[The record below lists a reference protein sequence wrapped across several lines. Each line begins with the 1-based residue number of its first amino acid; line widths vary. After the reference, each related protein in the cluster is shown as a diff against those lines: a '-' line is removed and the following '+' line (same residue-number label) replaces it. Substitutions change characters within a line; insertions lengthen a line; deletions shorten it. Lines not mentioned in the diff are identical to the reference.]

1 MAPFID
7 RQPVDHDL
15 LLYLFR
21 QFGKVPVKI
30 RVVDNLPC
38 FYLIQFILL
47 IYNTGIMRYFSSS
60 NPSSSLQSVMISAQ
74 MSRLLCPARIIYT
87 PPGCFQSTSGV
98 STPFSYMD
106 SFSSRYL
113 SGWLSFK
120 SGYRFH
126 SLVHLPFWICLCTLS
141 SFCRHHPTAFQ
152 IPPFPV
158 PLTHSALL
166 LLMWR

>member
-1 MAPFID
+1 
-7 RQPVDHDL
+7 
-15 LLYLFR
+15 
-21 QFGKVPVKI
+21 
-30 RVVDNLPC
+30 
-38 FYLIQFILL
+38 
-47 IYNTGIMRYFSSS
+47 MRYFSSS

-126 SLVHLPFWICLCTLS
+126 SAGAPSIFDMSMYSIFFLPS
-141 SFCRHHPTAFQ
+141 SSHSVPDPAFS
-152 IPPFPV
+152 
-158 PLTHSALL
+158 SALDTFCAAPL
-166 LLMWR
+166 DVAVRPFKND